1 MAGYARDA
9 MRAAAVGA
17 ALFVAGSLWAY
28 AHRGYWAVGGE
39 YLFLTAPA
47 WGVMIRAFRDSEDE

>member
-1 MAGYARDA
+1 